1 MLSAGEVAEWSNVP
15 DSKSGVVATSPWVR
29 IPPSPPGLV
38 ASLFC
43 GAIFLLS
50 VLSVLSSLGEGV
62 VDGLLI
68 LEYQKSSPTHHTLT
82 QLRKAVLV
90 LKNFRLPKVE

>member
-1 MLSAGEVAEWSNVP
+1 
-15 DSKSGVVATSPWVR
+15 
-29 IPPSPPGLV
+29 
-38 ASLFC
+38 
-43 GAIFLLS
+43 LLS

>member
-1 MLSAGEVAEWSNVP
+1 MYSINMTQQKEMYILS

-43 GAIFLLS
+43 GAIFFLS
-50 VLSVLSSLGEGV
+50 VLSELSVLSSLGEGV

-68 LEYQKSSPTHHTLT
+68 LEYQKSSAALSLAT
-82 QLRKAVLV
+82 QLLAGE
-90 LKNFRLPKVE
+90 NF

>member
-1 MLSAGEVAEWSNVP
+1 MTQQKEMSILS

-38 ASLFC
+38 DSLFC

-50 VLSVLSSLGEGV
+50 ELSSLGVGV

-68 LEYQKSSPTHHTLT
+68 LEYQKSSPTHQPYPFPAANSSVGSQTFS
-82 QLRKAVLV
+82 AVNELSS
-90 LKNFRLPKVE
+90 NA